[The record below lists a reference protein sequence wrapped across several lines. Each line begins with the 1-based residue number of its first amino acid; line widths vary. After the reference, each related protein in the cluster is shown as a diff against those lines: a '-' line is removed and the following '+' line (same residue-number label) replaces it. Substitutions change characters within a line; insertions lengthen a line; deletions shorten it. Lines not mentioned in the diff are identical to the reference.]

1 MRKGICLAAAIGVMV
16 FVNHPANAQDEL
28 AMSSRR
34 GGTSIVI
41 SSRPNFIDLP
51 DQGFSIS
58 VGSPYDIISYDNR
71 YYLYQNGGWYRSS
84 DYRGPWVNI
93 EERRLPDRIRR
104 HRIEDIRRYRDVEY
118 RKHDN
123 WNQMDQR
130 RNDNRNQ
137 MDQRRNDNRNQMDQR
152 RDDNRR

>member
-1 MRKGICLAAAIGVMV
+1 MRKRIYLAAVIGCMAL
-16 FVNHPANAQDEL
+16 VNQPVNAQNDL
-28 AMSSRR
+28 AMSNRR

-41 SSRPNFIDLP
+41 SSRPDFIDLP

-71 YYLYQNGGWYRSS
+71 YYLYQNGGWYYSS
-84 DYRGPWVNI
+84 DYRGPWTYTKKS
-93 EERRLPDRIRR
+93 RLPDRIRQ

-118 RKHDN
+118 RKHDY
-123 WNQMDQR
+123 R
-130 RNDNRNQ
+130 DNRNN
-137 MDQRRNDNRNQMDQR
+137 MDRR

>member
-1 MRKGICLAAAIGVMV
+1 MKKSICLAAAICGMS
-16 FVNHPANAQDEL
+16 FFSLTANAQDEL
-28 AMSSRR
+28 AMSNRR
-34 GGTSIVI
+34 GSTSIVI

-71 YYLYQNGGWYRSS
+71 YYLYQNGGWYNSS

-93 EERRLPDRIRR
+93 QENRLPDRIRR

-118 RKHDN
+118 RRHDN
-123 WNQMDQR
+123 RDYRDNRNNMDQR
-130 RNDNRNQ
+130 RNDNR
-137 MDQRRNDNRNQMDQR
+137 R
-152 RDDNRR
+152 

>member
-1 MRKGICLAAAIGVMV
+1 MRKSICLATAICGMA
-16 FVNHPANAQDEL
+16 FVNLPANAQDAL
-28 AMSSRR
+28 AMSNRR

-41 SSRPNFIDLP
+41 SSRPDFIDLP

-71 YYLYQNGGWYRSS
+71 YYLYQNGGWYNSS
-84 DYRGPWVNI
+84 DYRGPWAHV
-93 EERRLPDRIRR
+93 EENRMPDRIRR

-118 RKHDN
+118 RKHDG
-123 WNQMDQR
+123 
-130 RNDNRNQ
+130 RNN
-137 MDQRRNDNRNQMDQR
+137 MDQR